1 MVKLDMWLKKK
12 KKKKLGLVLL
22 SNIYP
27 DIRL

>member
-1 MVKLDMWLKKK
+1 MVKLDMWLKK